1 MSRQRQRRVIKGS
14 LLKEK
19 LAHIPS
25 LKSKAQPQGARPVPT
40 YNFRMAGRKEDRS
53 YTSLNC
59 VTGQRETE
67 PLETERQSHT

>member
-1 MSRQRQRRVIKGS
+1 MIKGS

-25 LKSKAQPQGARPVPT
+25 LKSKAQPQGAGPVPT
-40 YNFRMAGRKEDRS
+40 YNFRMDGRKEGRS
-53 YTSLNC
+53 NTSLDR
-59 VTGQRETE
+59 VKGQRETE